1 MGYANRGGPRTKG
14 PHDQCH
20 GDRCL
25 HRQAHRPIWW
35 HGGPSHRRL
44 RAVGDPAQRLSEDGL
59 RILRA
64 YRFMDAGPHRMVPD
78 EGLRHALATH
88 ADMLDRISKERIWTE
103 FRRILSGIDPSGTL
117 HRMQVD
123 GALGHVLPE
132 CILDVDA
139 LMHLGDG
146 PSDALLRLTV
156 LTWRT
161 PVDHLRSVLKAL
173 TLSNAQLAVP
183 LRLRKGIAMSL
194 PSNQGERRRHRVLLG
209 EDLDAVMRVRARP
222 STGSRRMIG
231 EATRSLARNL

>member
-35 HGGPSHRRL
+35 HGGPVLHRRL

-123 GALGHVLPE
+123 GALGHVS
-132 CILDVDA
+132 A
-139 LMHLGDG
+139 GMHLGRGRAHAPRRWAFGCAPSTDG
-146 PSDALLRLTV
+146 PDMAH
-156 LTWRT
+156 
-161 PVDHLRSVLKAL
+161 PGRSSEIGAEGPHVVQCTACCP
-173 TLSNAQLAVP
+173 TSTAE
-183 LRLRKGIAMSL
+183 G
-194 PSNQGERRRHRVLLG
+194 HRDVTSI
-209 EDLDAVMRVRARP
+209 E
-222 STGSRRMIG
+222 SR
-231 EATRSLARNL
+231 